1 MPSLL
6 SSLFAADVEVTVPSG
21 TLRGTGEVRGLLGAF
36 LTAVPDNRLTVS
48 CTVQHGETIVIEAT
62 YSGTHTGALA
72 GPDGFLP
79 PTGLTFAFPY
89 VDILTACEDKIVKR
103 HIYWANMT
111 FLSQLGALPAAAA

>member
-48 CTVQHGETIVIEAT
+48 CTVQQGETIVIEAT
-62 YSGTHTGALA
+62 YSGTHTRPARR
-72 GPDGFLP
+72 
-79 PTGLTFAFPY
+79 T
-89 VDILTACEDKIVKR
+89 R
-103 HIYWANMT
+103 R
-111 FLSQLGALPAAAA
+111 LPAAERPHVRVSLRRHSHRLRGQDRQAPHLLGQH